1 MSIASTAME
10 ALSCMGVNHA
20 DDGGSGAGL
29 LQQHRRVVGIM
40 SMMVTVMGLP

>member
-1 MSIASTAME
+1 MSIASTAVE